1 CGCNREGTPRGMND
15 PAPIPHGHDAAN
27 ILLVD
32 DQPARL
38 LTYRAILEPLGHN
51 LVAVNSG
58 LEALEAL
65 MKQDFAVVLL
75 DVKMPGMDGFETAA
89 LIHDHPRFETTPIIF
104 VTGVHVT
111 EFDRLKGYKA
121 GAIDYVYI
129 PVVPEILRSKVAV
142 LIELDRQ
149 RRALQT
155 VNRQLAESNRQL
167 EAANFALQSEKTRE
181 LEEFNARLQQANQEL
196 SRTNQSLETEVRE
209 RIRAETSLKEAV
221 VKRDEFLAMLSHELR
236 NPLSPLRNASHL
248 LMQGDTTDPKIVWSR
263 GVIERQLKHMIRLV
277 DDLLD
282 VSRIARGKIVLLSE
296 PVRLGEV
303 VATAVE
309 TVQPLLE
316 QKRQNLQIE
325 AADPELS
332 VRGDA
337 VRLAQVVG
345 NLLHNA
351 AKYTGEEGQIVLLT
365 RARDGR
371 AEIVV
376 QDTGIGIAPEAMP
389 RIFEL
394 FTQIPSE
401 RASTTGGLGIG
412 LALVRALVELH
423 GGEIHAASAG
433 VDRGSEFTV
442 WLPLL
447 DAMADARAADTITDK
462 GVAAVPV
469 RRNILIADDNQD
481 ALESLALMLRMEGHE
496 VHCASDGEE
505 ALALAGL
512 RRPEIV
518 VLDVGMPKLDGCE
531 VARRIRA
538 ESWGRGAVLVA
549 LTGWGQEVDRRRSR
563 EAGFDMHLVKPV
575 DPATLCDM
583 LVTQ

>member
-1 CGCNREGTPRGMND
+1 MNTPAD
-15 PAPIPHGHDAAN
+15 KLIPQGHDAAN

-32 DQPARL
+32 DQAARL

-51 LVAVNSG
+51 LVEVNSG
-58 LEALEAL
+58 LQALEAL

-75 DVKMPGMDGFETAA
+75 DVKMPGMDGFETAE
-89 LIHDHPRFETTPIIF
+89 LIHDHPRFETIPIIF

-142 LIELDRQ
+142 LIELDR
-149 RRALQT
+149 RRRELSA
-155 VNRQLAESNRQL
+155 VNKQLAESVRQL
-167 EAANFALQSEKTRE
+167 EDANSQLKTEKERQ
-181 LEEFNARLQQANQEL
+181 LEEINGHLQKANEEL
-196 SRTNQSLETEVRE
+196 SRSNLSLENEIRE
-209 RIRAETSLKEAV
+209 RIRAENSLKEAV

-236 NPLSPLRNASHL
+236 NPLSPLRNASHM
-248 LMQGDTTDPKIVWSR
+248 LMQGETQDPKIIWSR
-263 GVIERQLKHMIRLV
+263 GVIARQLKHMIRLV

-296 PVRLGEV
+296 PVAIKEV
-303 VATAVE
+303 VGAAVE
-309 TVQPLLE
+309 TVEPLFE
-316 QKRQNLQIE
+316 SKQQKLTVE
-325 AADPELS
+325 AIDEALH
-332 VRGDA
+332 VRGDP
-337 VRLAQVVG
+337 VRLAQIIG

-351 AKYTGEEGQIVLLT
+351 AKYTGEGGEITLSAGGS
-365 RARDGR
+365 DGR
-371 AEIVV
+371 VEISVR
-376 QDTGIGIAPEAMP
+376 DTGIGIPPDAMP
-389 RIFEL
+389 HIFEL
-394 FTQIPSE
+394 FTQIPSD
-401 RASTTGGLGIG
+401 RASTSGGLGIG

-423 GGEIHAASAG
+423 GGEIRATSKG
-433 VDRGSEFTV
+433 QDQGSQFTV
-442 WLPLL
+442 RLPLL
-447 DAMADARAADTITDK
+447 IPEAPAVEAAQSTNKTEHPMPI
-462 GVAAVPV
+462 

-496 VHCASDGEE
+496 VVCASDGEE
-505 ALALAGL
+505 ALALAGQK
-512 RRPEIV
+512 RPEIV

-538 ESWGRGAVLVA
+538 EAWGRDAILVA
-549 LTGWGQEVDRRRSR
+549 LTGWGQDVDRRRSR

-583 LVTQ
+583 LVAQ

>member
-1 CGCNREGTPRGMND
+1 MSSD
-15 PAPIPHGHDAAN
+15 PAPIPHGHEAAN

-65 MKQDFAVVLL
+65 MKQEFAVVLL

-149 RRALQT
+149 RRALQN
-155 VNRQLAESNRQL
+155 VNKQLAESNRHL
-167 EAANFALQSEKTRE
+167 EQANFALQSEKTRE
-181 LEEFNARLQQANQEL
+181 LEEINARLQKTNEEL

-209 RIRAETSLKEAV
+209 RVRAENSLKEAV

-236 NPLSPLRNASHL
+236 NPLSPLRNASHM
-248 LMQGDTTDPKIVWSR
+248 LMQGETQDPKIIWSR
-263 GVIERQLKHMIRLV
+263 GVIERQLRHMIRLV

-282 VSRIARGKIVLLSE
+282 VSRIARGKIVLVSE
-296 PVRLGEV
+296 PVKMADV
-303 VATAVE
+303 VAAAVE

-316 QKRQNLQIE
+316 QKRQDLQIE
-325 AADPELS
+325 AADPQLT
-332 VRGDA
+332 VRGDP

-351 AKYTGEEGQIVLLT
+351 AKYTGDGGRITLT
-365 RARDGR
+365 ARSHAGR
-371 AEIVV
+371 AEIQVR
-376 QDTGIGIAPEAMP
+376 DTGIGIAAEAMP

-401 RASTTGGLGIG
+401 RTSTSGGLGIG

-423 GGEIHAASAG
+423 GGEIVAASAG
-433 VDRGSEFTV
+433 IDQGSEFTV
-442 WLPLL
+442 RLPLFQVS
-447 DAMADARAADTITDK
+447 AGARDQATPAEL
-462 GVAAVPV
+462 GPPVLPV

-505 ALALAGL
+505 ALMLAGQ
-512 RRPEIV
+512 RKPEIV

-538 ESWGRGAVLVA
+538 ETWGRDAVLVA

>member
-1 CGCNREGTPRGMND
+1 MSSD

-65 MKQDFAVVLL
+65 MKQEFAVVLL

-149 RRALQT
+149 RRALQA
-155 VNRQLAESNRQL
+155 VNRQLAESNRRL
-167 EAANFALQSEKTRE
+167 EEANSALQSEKTRQ
-181 LEEFNARLQQANQEL
+181 LEEINERLRQANDEL
-196 SRTNQSLETEVRE
+196 HRTNQSLENEVRE
-209 RIRAETSLKEAV
+209 RIRAENSLKEAV
-221 VKRDEFLAMLSHELR
+221 IKRDEFLAMLSHELR
-236 NPLSPLRNASHL
+236 NPLSPLRNASHM
-248 LMQGDTTDPKIVWSR
+248 LMQGETTDPKIVWSR
-263 GVIERQLKHMIRLV
+263 GVIERQLRHMIRLV

-296 PVRLGEV
+296 PVKLADV
-303 VATAVE
+303 MNAAVE

-316 QKRQNLQIE
+316 QKNQQLQIE
-325 AADPELS
+325 VDPELV
-332 VRGDA
+332 VRGDP
-337 VRLAQVVG
+337 VRLSQIVG

-351 AKYTGEEGQIVLLT
+351 AKYTGDGGHIVLLT
-365 RARDGR
+365 RARGDR

-376 QDTGIGIAPEAMP
+376 QDTGIGIAPDAMP

-423 GGEIHAASAG
+423 GGEISATSLG
-433 VDRGSEFTV
+433 VDQGSEFSV
-442 WLPLL
+442 RLPLL
-447 DAMADARAADTITDK
+447 DARA
-462 GVAAVPV
+462 VAGQATAGAGKVEPAAPI

-505 ALALAGL
+505 ALLLAGQ

-538 ESWGRGAVLVA
+538 ETWGRDAVLVA
-549 LTGWGQEVDRRRSR
+549 LTGWGQEIDRRRSR

>member
-1 CGCNREGTPRGMND
+1 MNSEL
-15 PAPIPHGHDAAN
+15 APIPHGHDAAN

-65 MKQDFAVVLL
+65 MKQEFAVVLL

-149 RRALQT
+149 RRALQS
-155 VNRQLAESNRQL
+155 VNKELADSIRRL
-167 EAANFALQSEKTRE
+167 EDANHALQSEKTRE
-181 LEEFNARLQQANQEL
+181 LEEINARLSKANDEL
-196 SRTNQSLETEVRE
+196 SRTNQSLENEVRE

-236 NPLSPLRNASHL
+236 NPLSPLRNASHM
-248 LMQGDTTDPKIVWSR
+248 LMQGETQDPKIIWSR
-263 GVIERQLKHMIRLV
+263 GVIARQLKHMIRLV

-296 PVRLGEV
+296 PVKIADVL
-303 VATAVE
+303 AAAVE

-316 QKRQNLQIE
+316 QKRQQLE
-325 AADPELS
+325 MDAGSAELT
-332 VRGDA
+332 VRGDP

-351 AKYTGEEGQIVLLT
+351 AKYTGEGGKIVVA
-365 RARDGR
+365 ARSQDDR

-376 QDTGIGIAPEAMP
+376 RDTGIGIAPDSMP

-394 FTQIPSE
+394 FTQIPTE

-423 GGEIHAASAG
+423 GGEIRAASPG
-433 VDRGSEFTV
+433 IDQGSEFTV
-442 WLPLL
+442 RLPLL
-447 DAMADARAADTITDK
+447 
-462 GVAAVPV
+462 GVAEGDVQAPDQPGEAEHSLPV

-505 ALALAGL
+505 ALLLAGQ
-512 RRPEIV
+512 RKPEIV

-583 LVTQ
+583 LVSQ

>member
-1 CGCNREGTPRGMND
+1 MSSD

-65 MKQDFAVVLL
+65 MKQEFAVVLL

-149 RRALQT
+149 RRALQA
-155 VNRQLAESNRQL
+155 VNRQLAESNRRL
-167 EAANFALQSEKTRE
+167 EEANSALQSEKTRQ
-181 LEEFNARLQQANQEL
+181 LEEINERLRQANDEL
-196 SRTNQSLETEVRE
+196 HRTNQSLENEVRE
-209 RIRAETSLKEAV
+209 RIRAENSLKEAV
-221 VKRDEFLAMLSHELR
+221 IKRDEFLAMLSHELR
-236 NPLSPLRNASHL
+236 NPLSPLRNASHM
-248 LMQGDTTDPKIVWSR
+248 LMQGETTDPKIVWSR

-296 PVRLGEV
+296 PVKLADV
-303 VATAVE
+303 MNAAVE

-316 QKRQNLQIE
+316 QKNQQLQIE
-325 AADPELS
+325 VDPELV
-332 VRGDA
+332 VRGDP
-337 VRLAQVVG
+337 VRLSQIVG

-351 AKYTGEEGQIVLLT
+351 AKYTGDGGHIVLLT
-365 RARDGR
+365 RARGDR

-376 QDTGIGIAPEAMP
+376 QDTGIGIAPDAMP

-423 GGEIHAASAG
+423 GGEISATSLG
-433 VDRGSEFTV
+433 VDQGSEFTV
-442 WLPLL
+442 RLPLL
-447 DAMADARAADTITDK
+447 DARA
-462 GVAAVPV
+462 VAGQAAAGAGKVEPAAPI

-505 ALALAGL
+505 ALLLAGQ

-538 ESWGRGAVLVA
+538 ETWGRDAVLVA
-549 LTGWGQEVDRRRSR
+549 LTGWGQEIDRRRSR

>member
-1 CGCNREGTPRGMND
+1 MNGTAR
-15 PAPIPHGHDAAN
+15 AN
-27 ILLVD
+27 ILMVD

-58 LEALEAL
+58 LEALDAL
-65 MKQDFAVVLL
+65 MKQEFAVVLL
-75 DVKMPGMDGFETAA
+75 DVKMPGMDGFETAE
-89 LIHDHPRFETTPIIF
+89 LIHDHPRFETIPIIF

-129 PVVPEILRSKVAV
+129 PVIPEILRSKVAV
-142 LIELDRQ
+142 LVELYGK
-149 RRALQT
+149 RRELQA
-155 VNRQLAESNRQL
+155 VNKELAESNKRLADANSSLQL
-167 EAANFALQSEKTRE
+167 EKTRE
-181 LEEFNARLQQANQEL
+181 LEELNGHLRRANDEL
-196 SRTNQSLETEVRE
+196 SRSENM
-209 RIRAETSLKEAV
+209 LKEAV

-236 NPLSPLRNASHL
+236 NPLSPLRNASHM
-248 LMQGDTTDPKIVWSR
+248 LMQGDTQDPKIVWSR
-263 GVIERQLKHMIRLV
+263 GVIERQLKHLIRLV

-282 VSRIARGKIVLLSE
+282 VSRIARGKIVLVSE
-296 PVRLGEV
+296 RVNVADV
-303 VATAVE
+303 VAAASE

-316 QKRQNLQIE
+316 QKKQHLEVNSE
-325 AADPELS
+325 TADLF
-332 VRGDA
+332 VRGDP
-337 VRLAQVVG
+337 VRLSQVVG

-351 AKYTGEEGQIVLLT
+351 AKYTGEGGRIVLTT
-365 RARDGR
+365 RAIDGR
-371 AEIVV
+371 AEIHVR
-376 QDTGIGIAPEAMP
+376 DSGIGISADSIPH
-389 RIFEL
+389 IFEL

-401 RASTTGGLGIG
+401 RVSTSGGLGIG

-423 GGEIHAASAG
+423 GGEIIAASEG
-433 VDRGSEFTV
+433 LDRGSEFTV
-442 WLPLL
+442 RLPLFASEPAVSGTAKIL
-447 DAMADARAADTITDK
+447 PSRDP
-462 GVAAVPV
+462 VVPV

-549 LTGWGQEVDRRRSR
+549 LTGWGQDVDRRRSR

-575 DPATLCDM
+575 DPATICDM
-583 LVTQ
+583 LVS

>member
-1 CGCNREGTPRGMND
+1 MNGS
-15 PAPIPHGHDAAN
+15 ARAN
-27 ILLVD
+27 ILMVD

-58 LEALEAL
+58 LEALDAL
-65 MKQDFAVVLL
+65 MKQEFAVVLL
-75 DVKMPGMDGFETAA
+75 DVKMPGMDGFETAE
-89 LIHDHPRFETTPIIF
+89 LIHDHPRFETIPIIF

-129 PVVPEILRSKVAV
+129 PVIPEILRSKVAV
-142 LIELDRQ
+142 LVELYGK
-149 RRALQT
+149 RRELQA
-155 VNRQLAESNRQL
+155 VNKELAESNKRLAEANNSLQL
-167 EAANFALQSEKTRE
+167 EKTRE
-181 LEEFNARLQQANQEL
+181 LEELNGHLRRANDEL
-196 SRTNQSLETEVRE
+196 SRSENM
-209 RIRAETSLKEAV
+209 LKEAV

-236 NPLSPLRNASHL
+236 NPLSPLRNASHM
-248 LMQGDTTDPKIVWSR
+248 LMQGDTQDPKIVWSR
-263 GVIERQLKHMIRLV
+263 GVIERQLKHLIRLV

-282 VSRIARGKIVLLSE
+282 VSRIARGKIVLVSE
-296 PVRLGEV
+296 RVNVADV
-303 VATAVE
+303 VAAAAE

-316 QKRQNLQIE
+316 QKKQRL
-325 AADPELS
+325 ELNTGTPDLF
-332 VRGDA
+332 VRGDP
-337 VRLAQVVG
+337 VRLSQVVG

-351 AKYTGEEGQIVLLT
+351 AKYTGEGGRITLTT
-365 RARDGR
+365 RANDGR
-371 AEIVV
+371 AEICVR
-376 QDTGIGIAPEAMP
+376 DSGIGISADSIPH
-389 RIFEL
+389 IFEL

-401 RASTTGGLGIG
+401 RVSTSGGLGIG

-423 GGEIHAASAG
+423 GGEIIAASDG
-433 VDRGSEFTV
+433 LDRGSEFTV
-442 WLPLL
+442 RLPLF
-447 DAMADARAADTITDK
+447 ASEPAVSGAAKIVPSKDP
-462 GVAAVPV
+462 VVPV

-481 ALESLALMLRMEGHE
+481 ALESLALMLRLEGHE

-549 LTGWGQEVDRRRSR
+549 LTGGGQDVDRRRSR

-575 DPATLCDM
+575 DPATICDM
-583 LVTQ
+583 LVS

>member
-1 CGCNREGTPRGMND
+1 MND
-15 PAPIPHGHDAAN
+15 RTAAN
-27 ILLVD
+27 ILMVD

-58 LEALEAL
+58 LEALDAL
-65 MKQDFAVVLL
+65 MKQEFAVVLL
-75 DVKMPGMDGFETAA
+75 DVKMPGMDGFETAE
-89 LIHDHPRFETTPIIF
+89 LIHDHPRFETIPIIF

-129 PVVPEILRSKVAV
+129 PVIPEILRSKVAV
-142 LIELDRQ
+142 LVELYTK
-149 RRALQT
+149 RRELQG
-155 VNRQLAESNRQL
+155 VNKELAESNKAL
-167 EAANFALQSEKTRE
+167 ADANSALQTEKTRE
-181 LEEFNARLQQANQEL
+181 LEELNGHLRRANDEL
-196 SRTNQSLETEVRE
+196 SRSNESLGNEIRE
-209 RIRAETSLKEAV
+209 RMRAESLLKEAL

-236 NPLSPLRNASHL
+236 NPLSPLRNASHM
-248 LMQGDTTDPKIVWSR
+248 LMQGETQDPKIIWSR

-282 VSRIARGKIVLLSE
+282 VSRIARGKIVLVSE
-296 PVRLGEV
+296 RVN
-303 VATAVE
+303 VAEIIAAAVE

-316 QKRQNLQIE
+316 QKRQKLEVQNGDTSIT
-325 AADPELS
+325 
-332 VRGDA
+332 VRGDP
-337 VRLAQVVG
+337 VRLSQIVG

-351 AKYTGEEGQIVLLT
+351 AKYTGDGGNIVLT
-365 RARDGR
+365 SCSKDGMAQICVR
-371 AEIVV
+371 
-376 QDTGIGIAPEAMP
+376 DTGIGISQDSLPH
-389 RIFEL
+389 IFEL

-401 RASTTGGLGIG
+401 RVNTGGGLGIG

-423 GGEIHAASAG
+423 GGDISAASHG
-433 VDRGSEFTV
+433 IDRGSEFTLR
-442 WLPLL
+442 LPQFTEQEPKM
-447 DAMADARAADTITDK
+447 DGAAAAPVADTL
-462 GVAAVPV
+462 AQV

-481 ALESLALMLRMEGHE
+481 ALESLALMHRLEGHE
-496 VHCASDGEE
+496 VTCASDGEE
-505 ALALAGL
+505 ALALAGQ

-538 ESWGRGAVLVA
+538 ESWGRDAVLVA

-575 DPATLCDM
+575 DPATICEM
-583 LVTQ
+583 LVS

>member
-1 CGCNREGTPRGMND
+1 MND
-15 PAPIPHGHDAAN
+15 RAVAN
-27 ILLVD
+27 ILMVD

-58 LEALEAL
+58 LEALDAL
-65 MKQDFAVVLL
+65 MKQEFAVVLL
-75 DVKMPGMDGFETAA
+75 DVKMPGMDGFETAE
-89 LIHDHPRFETTPIIF
+89 LIHDHPRFETIPIIF

-129 PVVPEILRSKVAV
+129 PVIPEILRSKVAV
-142 LIELDRQ
+142 LVELYAK
-149 RRALQT
+149 RRELQG
-155 VNRQLAESNRQL
+155 VNKELADSNKALAE
-167 EAANFALQSEKTRE
+167 ANYTLQSEKTRE
-181 LEEFNARLQQANQEL
+181 LEELNGHLLRANDEL
-196 SRTNQSLETEVRE
+196 SRSNLSLENEIRE
-209 RIRAETSLKEAV
+209 RARAENMLKEAV

-236 NPLSPLRNASHL
+236 NPLSPLRNASHM
-248 LMQGDTTDPKIVWSR
+248 LMQGDTQDPKIIWSR

-282 VSRIARGKIVLLSE
+282 VSRIARGKIVLVSE
-296 PVRLGEV
+296 RVSVTEII
-303 VATAVE
+303 AAAVE

-316 QKRQNLQIE
+316 QKKQLLE
-325 AADPELS
+325 VSDGDAGLT
-332 VRGDA
+332 VRGDP
-337 VRLAQVVG
+337 VRLSQVVG

-351 AKYTGEEGQIVLLT
+351 AKYTGEGGRIELAARS
-365 RARDGR
+365 RAGK
-371 AEIVV
+371 AEICVR
-376 QDTGIGIAPEAMP
+376 DSGIGISAESMP
-389 RIFEL
+389 HIFEL

-401 RASTTGGLGIG
+401 RVNTGGGLGIG

-423 GGEIHAASAG
+423 GGDISAASMG
-433 VDRGSEFTV
+433 LDRGSEFTLR
-442 WLPLL
+442 LPLFV
-447 DAMADARAADTITDK
+447 DR
-462 GVAAVPV
+462 VAEVDGAKVDPKSEPVAQV

-481 ALESLALMLRMEGHE
+481 ALESLALMLRLEGHE

-505 ALALAGL
+505 ALALAGQ

-538 ESWGRGAVLVA
+538 ESWGRDAVLVA

-575 DPATLCDM
+575 DPATICDM
-583 LVTQ
+583 LVQG

>member
-1 CGCNREGTPRGMND
+1 MSSE

-155 VNRQLAESNRQL
+155 VNKQLAESNRQL
-167 EAANFALQSEKTRE
+167 EEANFALQTEKTRE
-181 LEEFNARLQQANQEL
+181 LEEINTRLQAANEEL
-196 SRTNQSLETEVRE
+196 SRSNRSLETEVRE
-209 RIRAETSLKEAV
+209 RIRAETSLKDAV

-236 NPLSPLRNASHL
+236 NPLSPLRNASHM
-248 LMQGDTTDPKIVWSR
+248 LMQGETQDPKIVWSR

-296 PVRLGEV
+296 QVKIADV
-303 VATAVE
+303 VAAAVE

-316 QKRQNLQIE
+316 QKRQRLEIE
-325 AADPELS
+325 SSGDLV
-332 VRGDA
+332 VRGDP

-351 AKYTGEEGQIVLLT
+351 AKYTGEEGHIVLTT
-365 RARDGR
+365 RGRDGH

-376 QDTGIGIAPEAMP
+376 QDTGIGIASEAMP

-394 FTQIPSE
+394 FTQIPTE
-401 RASTTGGLGIG
+401 RSATTGGLGIG

-423 GGEIHAASAG
+423 GGEVHAASRG
-433 VDRGSEFTV
+433 IDQGSEFTV
-442 WLPLL
+442 KLPLL
-447 DAMADARAADTITDK
+447 DAVAEARNSAGTHERPEAQTQ
-462 GVAAVPV
+462 V

-549 LTGWGQEVDRRRSR
+549 LTGWGQEIDRRRSR

>member
-1 CGCNREGTPRGMND
+1 MND
-15 PAPIPHGHDAAN
+15 SAAAGASAPRLHEPAN

-65 MKQDFAVVLL
+65 MKQEFAVVLL

-149 RRALQT
+149 RRALQS
-155 VNRQLAESNRQL
+155 VNRQLAESNRRL
-167 EAANFALQSEKTRE
+167 EEANFALQTEKTRE
-181 LEEFNARLQQANQEL
+181 LEEINTQLTRANEEL
-196 SRTNQSLETEVRE
+196 SFANTTLENEIRE
-209 RIRAETSLKEAV
+209 RIKAENSLKDAV

-236 NPLSPLRNASHL
+236 NPLSPLRNATHM
-248 LMQGDTTDPKIVWSR
+248 LMQGDTQDPKIIWSR

-282 VSRIARGKIVLLSE
+282 VSRIARGKIVLVNEEVKLAD
-296 PVRLGEV
+296 V
-303 VATAVE
+303 VAAAVE

-316 QKRQNLQIE
+316 QKQQKL
-325 AADPELS
+325 ELRCEDRELA
-332 VRGDA
+332 VRGDP

-351 AKYTGEEGQIVLLT
+351 AKYTNEGGGISLET

-376 QDTGIGIAPEAMP
+376 RDTGIGISRESIAH
-389 RIFEL
+389 IFEL
-394 FTQIPSE
+394 FTQVPTE
-401 RASTTGGLGIG
+401 RVANTGGLGIG
-412 LALVRALVELH
+412 LALVRALIELH
-423 GGEIHAASAG
+423 GGEVSAASDG
-433 VDRGSEFTV
+433 EGQGSEFTV
-442 WLPLL
+442 RLPLFCGDKSGDVEP
-447 DAMADARAADTITDK
+447 DAGKDPVMQ
-462 GVAAVPV
+462 V

-505 ALALAGL
+505 ALALAGE

-531 VARRIRA
+531 VARRIRL
-538 ESWGRGAVLVA
+538 ESWGRKAVLVA
-549 LTGWGQEVDRRRSR
+549 LTGWGQDVDRRRSR

-575 DPATLCDM
+575 DPATLCEM
-583 LVTQ
+583 LVAH

>member
-1 CGCNREGTPRGMND
+1 LNSPEPV
-15 PAPIPHGHDAAN
+15 PHSHDAAN

-65 MKQDFAVVLL
+65 MKQEFAVVLL

-89 LIHDHPRFETTPIIF
+89 LIHDHPRFESTPIIF

-149 RRALQT
+149 RRALQS
-155 VNRQLAESNRQL
+155 VNKQLAESNRAL
-167 EAANFALQSEKTRE
+167 EEANFTLQSEKTRE
-181 LEEFNARLQQANQEL
+181 LEALNEQLRKANDEL
-196 SRTNQSLETEVRE
+196 SRSNESLESEVRE
-209 RIRAETSLKEAV
+209 RTRAENLLKEAV

-236 NPLSPLRNASHL
+236 NPLSPLRNASHM
-248 LMQGDTTDPKIVWSR
+248 LMQAEIQDPKIVWSR
-263 GVIERQLKHMIRLV
+263 GVIDRQLKHMIRLV

-282 VSRIARGKIVLLSE
+282 VSRIARGKIVLVSE
-296 PVRLGEV
+296 KVAVADV
-303 VATAVE
+303 VAAAVE

-316 QKRQNLQIE
+316 QKRQRLTVE
-325 AADPELS
+325 AADPALM
-332 VRGDA
+332 VRGDP
-337 VRLAQVVG
+337 VRLAQIVG

-351 AKYTGEEGQIVLLT
+351 AKYTGEGGSIVLA
-365 RARDGR
+365 ARQHDGR
-371 AEIVV
+371 AEICVR
-376 QDTGIGIAPEAMP
+376 DSGIGISREAMP
-389 RIFEL
+389 HIFEL

-401 RASTTGGLGIG
+401 RVNTSGGLGIG

-423 GGEIHAASAG
+423 GGEIKAASDG
-433 VDRGSEFTV
+433 IDHGSEFTV
-442 WLPLL
+442 CLPLF
-447 DAMADARAADTITDK
+447 ATEEA
-462 GVAAVPV
+462 VAESGPMPAKSDQVMQV

-481 ALESLALMLRMEGHE
+481 ALESLALMLRLEGHE

-505 ALALAGL
+505 ALTLAGL

-538 ESWGRGAVLVA
+538 EAWGRKAVLVA
-549 LTGWGQEVDRRRSR
+549 LTGWGQDADRKRSR

-575 DPATLCDM
+575 DPATICDM
-583 LVTQ
+583 LVS

>member
-1 CGCNREGTPRGMND
+1 MNER
-15 PAPIPHGHDAAN
+15 AAAN
-27 ILLVD
+27 ILMVD

-58 LEALEAL
+58 LEALDAL
-65 MKQDFAVVLL
+65 MKQEFAVVLL
-75 DVKMPGMDGFETAA
+75 DVKMPGMDGFETAE
-89 LIHDHPRFETTPIIF
+89 LIHDHPRFETIPIIF

-129 PVVPEILRSKVAV
+129 PVIPEILRSKVAV
-142 LIELDRQ
+142 LVELYAK
-149 RRALQT
+149 RRELQAVNRELADSNKALADANSALQT
-155 VNRQLAESNRQL
+155 EKTRQL
-167 EAANFALQSEKTRE
+167 EELNGHLQRTNDE
-181 LEEFNARLQQANQEL
+181 LHR
-196 SRTNQSLETEVRE
+196 SNQSLETEIRE
-209 RIRAETSLKEAV
+209 RTRAENMLKEAV

-236 NPLSPLRNASHL
+236 NPLSPLRNASHM
-248 LMQGDTTDPKIVWSR
+248 LMQGDTQDPKIIWSR

-282 VSRIARGKIVLLSE
+282 VSRIARGKIVLVSE
-296 PVRLGEV
+296 HVN
-303 VATAVE
+303 VAEIIAAAVE

-316 QKRQNLQIE
+316 QKKQQLEVSNGDGSLT
-325 AADPELS
+325 
-332 VRGDA
+332 VRGDP
-337 VRLAQVVG
+337 VRLSQVVG

-351 AKYTGEEGQIVLLT
+351 AKYTGEGGRIVLST
-365 RARDGR
+365 RANEGK
-371 AEIVV
+371 AEICVL
-376 QDTGIGIAPEAMP
+376 DSGIGISAESMP
-389 RIFEL
+389 HIFEL

-401 RASTTGGLGIG
+401 RVNTGGGLGIG

-423 GGEIHAASAG
+423 GGDISAVSLG
-433 VDRGSEFTV
+433 LDQGSEFIV
-442 WLPLL
+442 RLPLL
-447 DAMADARAADTITDK
+447 ASEATNPNADAAPAIEPMTQ
-462 GVAAVPV
+462 V

-481 ALESLALMLRMEGHE
+481 ALESLALMLRLEGHE

-538 ESWGRGAVLVA
+538 ESWGRDAVLVA

-575 DPATLCDM
+575 DPATICDM

>member
-1 CGCNREGTPRGMND
+1 MNNAN
-15 PAPIPHGHDAAN
+15 PAN
-27 ILLVD
+27 ILMVD

-58 LEALEAL
+58 LEALDAL
-65 MKQDFAVVLL
+65 MKQEFAVVLL
-75 DVKMPGMDGFETAA
+75 DVKMPGMDGFETAE
-89 LIHDHPRFETTPIIF
+89 LIHDHPRFEAIPIIF

-129 PVVPEILRSKVAV
+129 PVIPEILRSKVAV
-142 LIELDRQ
+142 LVELYAK
-149 RRALQT
+149 RRELQG
-155 VNRQLAESNRQL
+155 VNKELAESNKRLADANYSLQL
-167 EAANFALQSEKTRE
+167 EKTRE
-181 LEEFNARLQQANQEL
+181 LEELNGHLQRANDEL
-196 SRTNQSLETEVRE
+196 SRSNQSLETEVRE
-209 RIRAETSLKEAV
+209 RMRAESLLKDAV

-236 NPLSPLRNASHL
+236 NPLSPLRNASHM
-248 LMQGDTTDPKIVWSR
+248 LMQGETQDPKIIWSR
-263 GVIERQLKHMIRLV
+263 GVIERQLKHLIRLV

-282 VSRIARGKIVLLSE
+282 VSRIARGKIVLVSE
-296 PVRLGEV
+296 RVH
-303 VATAVE
+303 VADIIAAAVE

-316 QKRQNLQIE
+316 QKKQQLEVVGSERTL
-325 AADPELS
+325 D
-332 VRGDA
+332 VRGDP
-337 VRLAQVVG
+337 VRLSQVVG

-351 AKYTGEEGQIVLLT
+351 AKYTGEGGKIVL
-365 RARDGR
+365 AFGQNEGS
-371 AEIVV
+371 AEIRVR
-376 QDTGIGIAPEAMP
+376 DSGIGISQESMS

-401 RASTTGGLGIG
+401 RASTGGGLGIG

-423 GGEIHAASAG
+423 GGEISAASDG
-433 VDRGSEFTV
+433 LERGSEFTV
-442 WLPLL
+442 RLPLFEADGVEV
-447 DAMADARAADTITDK
+447 DAERKATASTHL
-462 GVAAVPV
+462 VPV

-481 ALESLALMLRMEGHE
+481 ALESLALMLRLEGHE
-496 VHCASDGEE
+496 VFCASDGEE
-505 ALALAGL
+505 ALALAGQ
-512 RRPEIV
+512 RKPEIV

-538 ESWGRGAVLVA
+538 ESWGRAAILVA

-575 DPATLCDM
+575 DPATICDM
-583 LVTQ
+583 LVT

>member
-1 CGCNREGTPRGMND
+1 MS
-15 PAPIPHGHDAAN
+15 APNPVPLGHDAAN
-27 ILLVD
+27 ILMVD

-65 MKQDFAVVLL
+65 MKQEFAVVLL

-149 RRALQT
+149 RRALQS
-155 VNRQLAESNRQL
+155 VNKQLAESNRQL
-167 EAANFALQSEKTRE
+167 EEANITLQTEKTRE
-181 LEEFNARLQQANQEL
+181 LEELNEQLRKTNDEL
-196 SRTNQSLETEVRE
+196 SRTNHSLGNEVRE
-209 RIRAETSLKEAV
+209 RTRAENQLKEAV

-236 NPLSPLRNASHL
+236 NPLSPLRNASHM
-248 LMQGDTTDPKIVWSR
+248 LMQGETQDPKIIWSR

-282 VSRIARGKIVLLSE
+282 VSRIARGKIVLVSE
-296 PVRLGEV
+296 EV
-303 VATAVE
+303 NLADIVAAAVE
-309 TVQPLLE
+309 TVQPLLD
-316 QKRQNLQIE
+316 QKQQKVQVNVE
-325 AADPELS
+325 ASLK
-332 VRGDA
+332 VRGDP
-337 VRLAQVVG
+337 VRLAQIIG

-351 AKYTGEEGQIVLLT
+351 AKYTGEGGQIQLST
-365 RARDGR
+365 RSHQGR
-371 AEIVV
+371 AEVSV
-376 QDTGIGIAPEAMP
+376 RDTGIGISRESIAH
-389 RIFEL
+389 IFEL

-401 RASTTGGLGIG
+401 RVNTGGGLGIG

-423 GGEIHAASAG
+423 GGEIAAASDG

-442 WLPLL
+442 RLPLL
-447 DAMADARAADTITDK
+447 VAEGAVAPQRADETKAEP
-462 GVAAVPV
+462 VMPV

-481 ALESLALMLRMEGHE
+481 ALESLALMLRLEGHE

-505 ALALAGL
+505 ALALAGQ

-538 ESWGRGAVLVA
+538 EAWGRSAVLVA
-549 LTGWGQEVDRRRSR
+549 LTGWGQDADRKRSR
-563 EAGFDMHLVKPV
+563 EAGFDLHLVKPV
-575 DPATLCDM
+575 DPATICDM
-583 LVTQ
+583 LVTP

>member
-1 CGCNREGTPRGMND
+1 MNEVLE
-15 PAPIPHGHDAAN
+15 AIPHGHDAAN
-27 ILLVD
+27 ILMVD

-149 RRALQT
+149 RRALQN
-155 VNRQLAESNRQL
+155 VNKKLADSNRRL
-167 EAANFALQSEKTRE
+167 EEANYALQSEKTRE
-181 LEEFNARLQQANQEL
+181 LQEINGHLQRANDEL
-196 SRTNQSLETEVRE
+196 SRSNLSLENEIRE
-209 RIRAETSLKEAV
+209 RIRAENLLKDAV

-236 NPLSPLRNASHL
+236 NPLSPLRNASHM
-248 LMQGDTTDPKIVWSR
+248 LMQGDTQDPKIIWSR
-263 GVIERQLKHMIRLV
+263 GVIARQLNHMIRLV

-282 VSRIARGKIVLLSE
+282 VSRIARGKIVLLSKE
-296 PVRLGEV
+296 VLVAEV
-303 VATAVE
+303 VAAAVE

-316 QKRQNLQIE
+316 QKRQQLRIDAE
-325 AADPELS
+325 SPDLT
-332 VRGDA
+332 VRGDP

-351 AKYTGEEGQIVLLT
+351 AKYTGEGGQIVLTTL
-365 RARDGR
+365 ARDGN
-371 AEIVV
+371 AEIAVR
-376 QDTGIGIAPEAMP
+376 DTGIGIAAEAMP

-401 RASTTGGLGIG
+401 RDATAGGLGIG

-423 GGEIHAASAG
+423 GGTISAESAG
-433 VDRGSEFTV
+433 VDRGSQFTV
-442 WLPLL
+442 RLPQLV
-447 DAMADARAADTITDK
+447 ADEVARGETQSAER
-462 GVAAVPV
+462 AVPATQV

-496 VHCASDGEE
+496 VYCASDGEE

-512 RRPEIV
+512 RKPEIV

-538 ESWGRGAVLVA
+538 QSWGRGAVLVA
-549 LTGWGQEVDRRRSR
+549 LTGWGQDVDRRRSR
-563 EAGFDMHLVKPV
+563 DAGFDMHLVKPV

>member
-1 CGCNREGTPRGMND
+1 MND
-15 PAPIPHGHDAAN
+15 RATAN
-27 ILLVD
+27 ILMVD

-58 LEALEAL
+58 LEALDAL
-65 MKQDFAVVLL
+65 MKQEFAVVLL
-75 DVKMPGMDGFETAA
+75 DVKMPGMDGFETAE
-89 LIHDHPRFETTPIIF
+89 LIHDHPRFEAIPIIF

-129 PVVPEILRSKVAV
+129 PVIPEILRSKVAV
-142 LIELDRQ
+142 LVELYAK
-149 RRALQT
+149 RRELQAVNRELADSNKMLAEANSALQT
-155 VNRQLAESNRQL
+155 
-167 EAANFALQSEKTRE
+167 EKTRE
-181 LEEFNARLQQANQEL
+181 LQELNGHLQKANEEL
-196 SRTNQSLETEVRE
+196 SRSENM
-209 RIRAETSLKEAV
+209 LKEAV

-236 NPLSPLRNASHL
+236 NPLSPLRNASHM
-248 LMQGDTTDPKIVWSR
+248 LMQGDTQDPKIIWSR

-282 VSRIARGKIVLLSE
+282 VSRIARGKIVLVSE
-296 PVRLGEV
+296 RVNV
-303 VATAVE
+303 VEIIAAAVE

-316 QKRQNLQIE
+316 QKKQHLEVSNEDANLT
-325 AADPELS
+325 
-332 VRGDA
+332 VRGDP
-337 VRLAQVVG
+337 VRLSQVVG

-351 AKYTGEEGQIVLLT
+351 AKYTGEGGRIVLLT
-365 RARDGR
+365 RSNLGK
-371 AEIVV
+371 AEISVR
-376 QDTGIGIAPEAMP
+376 DSGIGISEESLPH
-389 RIFEL
+389 IFEL

-401 RASTTGGLGIG
+401 RVNTGGGLGIG

-423 GGEIHAASAG
+423 GGEIGASSQG
-433 VDRGSEFTV
+433 LERGSEFTV
-442 WLPLL
+442 RLPLYVSQEVV
-447 DAMADARAADTITDK
+447 DGAAQTTSRAEP
-462 GVAAVPV
+462 VAQV

-481 ALESLALMLRMEGHE
+481 ALESLALMLRLEGHE

-505 ALALAGL
+505 ALALAGQ

-549 LTGWGQEVDRRRSR
+549 LTGWGQDVDRRRSR

-575 DPATLCDM
+575 DPATICEM
-583 LVTQ
+583 LVT

>member
-1 CGCNREGTPRGMND
+1 MSASYD

-65 MKQDFAVVLL
+65 MKQEFAVVLL

-149 RRALQT
+149 RRALQS
-155 VNRQLAESNRQL
+155 VNKQLAESNKRL
-167 EAANFALQSEKTRE
+167 EEANYALQSEKTRE
-181 LEEFNARLQQANQEL
+181 LEVINERLSQANEEL
-196 SRTNQSLETEVRE
+196 SRSNRSLESEVRE
-209 RIRAETSLKEAV
+209 RIRAENSLKEAV

-236 NPLSPLRNASHL
+236 NPLSPLRNASHM
-248 LMQGDTTDPKIVWSR
+248 LMQGDTQDPKIVWSR
-263 GVIERQLKHMIRLV
+263 GVIARQLKHLIRLV

-296 PVRLGEV
+296 PVK
-303 VATAVE
+303 VADVLAAAVE

-316 QKRQNLQIE
+316 QKRQQLAIQ
-325 AADPELS
+325 APDDELI
-332 VRGDA
+332 VRGDP

-351 AKYTGEEGQIVLLT
+351 AKYTGEGGSISL
-365 RARDGR
+365 AAWSRDGR

-376 QDTGIGIAPEAMP
+376 RDSGIGIAPDAMP

-401 RASTTGGLGIG
+401 RSSTTGGLGIG

-423 GGEIHAASAG
+423 GGEIKAASG
-433 VDRGSEFTV
+433 GIDQGSEFSV
-442 WLPLL
+442 RLPLL
-447 DAMADARAADTITDK
+447 DAAQPAENPNPQERTET
-462 GVAAVPV
+462 VLPV

-505 ALALAGL
+505 ALLLAGQ
-512 RRPEIV
+512 RKPEIV

-575 DPATLCDM
+575 DPAALCDM

>member
-1 CGCNREGTPRGMND
+1 MINTEL
-15 PAPIPHGHDAAN
+15 APIPHGHDAAN

-65 MKQDFAVVLL
+65 MKQEFAVVLL

-149 RRALQT
+149 RRALQS
-155 VNRQLAESNRQL
+155 VNKELADSNRRL
-167 EAANFALQSEKTRE
+167 EDANLALRDEKTRE
-181 LEEFNARLQQANQEL
+181 LEEINARLSKANDEL

-236 NPLSPLRNASHL
+236 NPLSPLRNASHM
-248 LMQGDTTDPKIVWSR
+248 LMQGETQDPKIIWSR
-263 GVIERQLKHMIRLV
+263 GVIARQLKHMIRLV

-296 PVRLGEV
+296 PVKIAEV
-303 VATAVE
+303 LAAAVE

-316 QKRQNLQIE
+316 QKGQRLE
-325 AADPELS
+325 MDAGSAELT
-332 VRGDA
+332 VRGDP

-351 AKYTGEEGQIVLLT
+351 AKYTGEGGKIVLAA
-365 RARDGR
+365 RACDGR
-371 AEIVV
+371 AEIVIR
-376 QDTGIGIAPEAMP
+376 DSGIGIAPEAMP

-394 FTQIPSE
+394 FTQIPTE

-423 GGEIHAASAG
+423 GGEVRADSPGI
-433 VDRGSEFTV
+433 DQGSEFTV
-442 WLPLL
+442 RLPLL
-447 DAMADARAADTITDK
+447 GTADDAAQVPHGTE
-462 GVAAVPV
+462 VAEHPMPV

-505 ALALAGL
+505 ALMLAGQ
-512 RRPEIV
+512 RKPEIV

-583 LVTQ
+583 LVSQ

>member
-1 CGCNREGTPRGMND
+1 MND
-15 PAPIPHGHDAAN
+15 VAVASQGHEPAN

-51 LVAVNSG
+51 LVAVGSG

-65 MKQDFAVVLL
+65 MKQEFAVVLL

-149 RRALQT
+149 RRALQA
-155 VNRQLAESNRQL
+155 VNKQLADSNRAL
-167 EAANFALQSEKTRE
+167 EEANYALQSEKTRE
-181 LEEFNARLQQANQEL
+181 LEALNDQLRRANEDL
-196 SRTNQSLETEVRE
+196 SRSNQSLENEVRE
-209 RIRAETSLKEAV
+209 RTRAENLLKEAV

-236 NPLSPLRNASHL
+236 NPLSPLRNASHM
-248 LMQGDTTDPKIVWSR
+248 LMQAETEDPKIVWSR
-263 GVIERQLKHMIRLV
+263 GVIDRQLKHMIRLV

-282 VSRIARGKIVLLSE
+282 VSRIARGKIVLVSE
-296 PVRLGEV
+296 K
-303 VATAVE
+303 VAVADIVAAAVE
-309 TVQPLLE
+309 TVQPLLD
-316 QKRQNLQIE
+316 QKNQQLTVE
-325 AADPELS
+325 ANPGLD
-332 VRGDA
+332 VRGDP
-337 VRLAQVVG
+337 VRLAQIVG

-351 AKYTGEEGQIVLLT
+351 AKYTGERGSISLV
-365 RARDGR
+365 ARSSGGW
-371 AEIVV
+371 AEIRVR
-376 QDTGIGIAPEAMP
+376 DSGIGISPEAMP
-389 RIFEL
+389 HIFEL

-401 RASTTGGLGIG
+401 RVNTSGGLGIG

-423 GGEIHAASAG
+423 GGEIRASSDG
-433 VDRGSEFTV
+433 IEKGSEFTLR
-442 WLPLL
+442 LPLL
-447 DAMADARAADTITDK
+447 EPDAESAGDPSAGAPQEQGIQ
-462 GVAAVPV
+462 V

-481 ALESLALMLRMEGHE
+481 ALESLALMLRLEGHE

-505 ALALAGL
+505 ALTLAGI
-512 RRPEIV
+512 RKPEIV

-538 ESWGRGAVLVA
+538 ESWGRKAVLVA
-549 LTGWGQEVDRRRSR
+549 LTGWGQDADRKRSR
-563 EAGFDMHLVKPV
+563 DAGFDLHLVKPV
-575 DPATLCDM
+575 DPATICEM
-583 LVTQ
+583 LVAH

>member
-1 CGCNREGTPRGMND
+1 MSSEPV
-15 PAPIPHGHDAAN
+15 PVPHGHDAAN

-65 MKQDFAVVLL
+65 MKQEFAVVLL

-149 RRALQT
+149 RRALQS
-155 VNRQLAESNRQL
+155 VNKELADSIKRL
-167 EAANFALQSEKTRE
+167 EEANYALQSEKTRE
-181 LEEFNARLQQANQEL
+181 LEEINARLSQANEEL
-196 SRTNQSLETEVRE
+196 SRSNQSLESEVRE
-209 RIRAETSLKEAV
+209 RIRAENSLKEAV

-236 NPLSPLRNASHL
+236 NPLSPLRNASHM
-248 LMQGDTTDPKIVWSR
+248 LMQGETQDPKIIWSR
-263 GVIERQLKHMIRLV
+263 GVIARQLKHMIRLV

-296 PVRLGEV
+296 PVK
-303 VATAVE
+303 VADVLAAAVE

-316 QKRQNLQIE
+316 QKRQHLEID
-325 AADPELS
+325 AGDCELM
-332 VRGDA
+332 VRGDP

-351 AKYTGEEGQIVLLT
+351 AKYTGEGGNIVLAA
-365 RARDGR
+365 RAQAGH

-376 QDTGIGIAPEAMP
+376 RDTGIGISAEAMP

-401 RASTTGGLGIG
+401 RTSTTGGLGIG

-423 GGEIHAASAG
+423 GGEIKAASAG
-433 VDRGSEFTV
+433 SDQGSEFTV
-442 WLPLL
+442 RLPVL
-447 DAMADARAADTITDK
+447 DAAQAAETNV
-462 GVAAVPV
+462 VAQRGESALPV

-505 ALALAGL
+505 ALHLAGL

-538 ESWGRGAVLVA
+538 EAWGRGAVLVA

-583 LVTQ
+583 LVSQ

>member
-1 CGCNREGTPRGMND
+1 MNGS
-15 PAPIPHGHDAAN
+15 APAN
-27 ILLVD
+27 ILMVD

-58 LEALEAL
+58 LEALDAL
-65 MKQDFAVVLL
+65 MKQEFAVVLL
-75 DVKMPGMDGFETAA
+75 DVKMPGMDGFETAE
-89 LIHDHPRFETTPIIF
+89 LIHDHPRFETIPIIF

-129 PVVPEILRSKVAV
+129 PVIPEILRSKVAV
-142 LIELDRQ
+142 LVELYGK
-149 RRALQT
+149 RRELQG
-155 VNRQLAESNRQL
+155 VNKELAESNKRLAEANNSLQL
-167 EAANFALQSEKTRE
+167 EKTRE
-181 LEEFNARLQQANQEL
+181 LEELNGHLRRANDEL
-196 SRTNQSLETEVRE
+196 SRSENM
-209 RIRAETSLKEAV
+209 LKEAV
-221 VKRDEFLAMLSHELR
+221 IKRDEFLAMLSHELR
-236 NPLSPLRNASHL
+236 NPLSPLRNASHM
-248 LMQGDTTDPKIVWSR
+248 LMQGETQDPKIIWSR
-263 GVIERQLKHMIRLV
+263 GVIERQLKHLIRLV

-282 VSRIARGKIVLLSE
+282 VSRIARGKIVLVSE
-296 PVRLGEV
+296 RVNLADI
-303 VATAVE
+303 VAAAAE
-309 TVQPLLE
+309 IVQPLLE
-316 QKRQNLQIE
+316 QKKQHLEMNAESQDLF
-325 AADPELS
+325 
-332 VRGDA
+332 VRGDP
-337 VRLAQVVG
+337 VRLTQVVG

-351 AKYTGEEGQIVLLT
+351 AKYTGEGGGVVLTT
-365 RARDGR
+365 RLNGGK
-371 AEIVV
+371 AEICVR
-376 QDTGIGIAPEAMP
+376 DTGIGISADSMP

-401 RASTTGGLGIG
+401 RVNTSGGLGIG

-423 GGEIHAASAG
+423 GGEINAASDG
-433 VDRGSEFTV
+433 LDLGSEFTV
-442 WLPLL
+442 RLPLFANAAIAS
-447 DAMADARAADTITDK
+447 DAVKAVPSKDQ
-462 GVAAVPV
+462 VVPV

-481 ALESLALMLRMEGHE
+481 ALESLALMLRLEGHE

-549 LTGWGQEVDRRRSR
+549 LTGWGQDVDRRRSR

-575 DPATLCDM
+575 DPATICDM
-583 LVTQ
+583 LVS

>member
-1 CGCNREGTPRGMND
+1 MSSE

-155 VNRQLAESNRQL
+155 VNKQLAESNRQL
-167 EAANFALQSEKTRE
+167 EEANFALQSEKTRE
-181 LEEFNARLQQANQEL
+181 LEEINARLQTANEEL
-196 SRTNQSLETEVRE
+196 SRSNLSLENEVRE
-209 RIRAETSLKEAV
+209 RIRAETSLKDAV
-221 VKRDEFLAMLSHELR
+221 IKRDEFLAMLSHELR
-236 NPLSPLRNASHL
+236 NPLSPLRNASHM
-248 LMQGDTTDPKIVWSR
+248 LMQGETQDPKIVWSR

-296 PVRLGEV
+296 QVKIADV
-303 VATAVE
+303 VAAAVE

-316 QKRQNLQIE
+316 QKRQRLEIE
-325 AADPELS
+325 APDDLV
-332 VRGDA
+332 VRGDP

-351 AKYTGEEGQIVLLT
+351 AKYTGEEGHIVLST
-365 RARDGR
+365 RSRDGR

-394 FTQIPSE
+394 FTQIPTE
-401 RASTTGGLGIG
+401 RSATTGGLGIG

-423 GGEIHAASAG
+423 GGEVHAASRG
-433 VDRGSEFTV
+433 IDQGSEFMV
-442 WLPLL
+442 KLPLL
-447 DAMADARAADTITDK
+447 ESAVDSRATLASPER
-462 GVAAVPV
+462 AEAQSQV

-549 LTGWGQEVDRRRSR
+549 LTGWGQEIDRRRSR

>member
-1 CGCNREGTPRGMND
+1 MNFVAD
-15 PAPIPHGHDAAN
+15 ELPQGHDAAN

-38 LTYRAILEPLGHN
+38 LTYRAVLEPLGHN
-51 LVAVNSG
+51 LVEVGSG
-58 LEALEAL
+58 LQALEAL

-89 LIHDHPRFETTPIIF
+89 LIHDHPRFESIPIIF

-111 EFDRLKGYKA
+111 EFDWLKGYQA

-142 LIELDRQ
+142 LIELDR
-149 RRALQT
+149 RRRELTA
-155 VNRQLAESNRQL
+155 VNKQLADSIKRLEDANSQLKTEKERQL
-167 EAANFALQSEKTRE
+167 EEINGHLKRANED
-181 LEEFNARLQQANQEL
+181 L
-196 SRTNQSLETEVRE
+196 SRSNESLENEIRVR
-209 RIRAETSLKEAV
+209 ITAENSLKEAV

-236 NPLSPLRNASHL
+236 NPLSPLRNASHM
-248 LMQGDTTDPKIVWSR
+248 LMQGETQDPKIVWSR
-263 GVIERQLKHMIRLV
+263 GVIARQLKHMIRLV

-282 VSRIARGKIVLLSE
+282 VSRIARGKIVLVSE
-296 PVRLGEV
+296 PVKIADVL
-303 VATAVE
+303 AAAVE
-309 TVQPLLE
+309 TVQPLLN
-316 QKRQNLQIE
+316 QKSQRLTVDATDPALQ
-325 AADPELS
+325 
-332 VRGDA
+332 VRGDS
-337 VRLAQVVG
+337 VRLTQIVG

-351 AKYTGEEGQIVLLT
+351 AKYTGDGGSVT
-365 RARDGR
+365 VAARADGGHV
-371 AEIVV
+371 EIVV
-376 QDTGIGIAPEAMP
+376 RDTGIGIPHESMP

-401 RASTTGGLGIG
+401 RASTSGGLGIG

-423 GGEIHAASAG
+423 GGTIHAASKG
-433 VDRGSEFTV
+433 DDQGSEFTV
-442 WLPLL
+442 RLPMLPV
-447 DAMADARAADTITDK
+447 DKAADDVSTKPKTE
-462 GVAAVPV
+462 VTMQV

-481 ALESLALMLRMEGHE
+481 ALESLALMLRMEGHD
-496 VHCASDGEE
+496 VACASDGEE
-505 ALALAGL
+505 ALLLAGQ

-531 VARRIRA
+531 VARRIRL
-538 ESWGRGAVLVA
+538 EDWGRGAVLVA
-549 LTGWGQEVDRRRSR
+549 LTGWGQDVDRRRSR

-583 LVTQ
+583 LVAQ